1 MLAVDKPL
9 AILCEIDQI
18 GARASQWRHF
28 KAIRSVGYWRN
39 YFQNYSYI
47 YNDRMEVISMIMII
61 NLVEKMD
68 VRKVLVWVTLS
79 FLLGNGV
86 AFADYKSAYSAYEA
100 KDYKT
105 AFKAMLPLAEKGNLD
120 AQFHI
125 ATMYYDGLGVKKDR
139 SISVVWLTK
148 VAIRGDMYAQ
158 ALLADRYFFGVGAEK
173 NDKTAVKWYTKSAE
187 QGYGFAQV
195 SLGHMYD
202 KGRGVLT
209 DFVRG
214 YMWYNLGAYNGGFRG
229 GKEVESIAKKM
240 TITQIAKAQEMSN
253 RCLESNYTD
262 C

>member
-1 MLAVDKPL
+1 
-9 AILCEIDQI
+9 
-18 GARASQWRHF
+18 
-28 KAIRSVGYWRN
+28 
-39 YFQNYSYI
+39 
-47 YNDRMEVISMIMII
+47 
-61 NLVEKMD
+61 MD
-68 VRKVLVWVTLS
+68 VKKVFLGLTLS

-86 AFADYKSAYSAYEA
+86 AVADYESAYSAYKA

-105 AFKAMLPLAEKGNLD
+105 AFKEMLPLAEKGNLD

-125 ATMYYDGLGVKKDR
+125 AMMYYDGLGVKKDR
-139 SISVVWLTK
+139 SISVAWLTK
-148 VAIRGDMYAQ
+148 GAIRGDMYAQ
-158 ALLADRYFFGVGAEK
+158 TSLADKYFFGVGVEK
-173 NDKTAVKWYTKSAE
+173 NDKTAVKWYTESAE
-187 QGYGFAQV
+187 QGHGMAQV
-195 SLGHMYD
+195 SLGRMYD
-202 KGRGVLT
+202 NGRGVLR